1 MLRKMNNIFKYCVIA
16 LLLIIAWLSYS
27 VDRIKD
33 ERDRYK
39 SNQTTLMS
47 RVEFYQTE
55 NGKSVASVQRL
66 MLTFDE
72 LKENYDSV
80 CRTADELRIKV
91 KRLQSVSNTAT
102 KSEVIF
108 KTVVRDSMV
117 YVKGDPVDLSVFDW
131 RDPWTDVSGIIDRDS
146 VELHIQS
153 CDTLVQMV
161 HRVPHKWWFI
171 KWGTKAIRQEV
182 MSRNPHTKMVY
193 SEYLELK

>member
-1 MLRKMNNIFKYCVIA
+1 MNKIFKYCVIA

-39 SNQTTLMS
+39 SNQTALMD

-55 NGKSVASVQRL
+55 NGKNAASVQRL
-66 MLTFDE
+66 MLTYDE
-72 LKENYDSV
+72 LRECYDSV
-80 CRTADELRIKV
+80 CKTADELGIKV

-102 KSEVIF
+102 ESEVRF
-108 KTVVRDSMV
+108 KTVVRDSIV
-117 YVKGDPVDLSVFDW
+117 YVKGEPVDFSIFDW
-131 RDPWTDVSGIIDRDS
+131 RDPWTDVSGIIEKDS
-146 VELHIQS
+146 VNMHIQS
-153 CDTLVQMV
+153 RDTLVQMV

-182 MSRNPHTKMVY
+182 MSRNPHTKIVY
-193 SEYLELK
+193 SEYLQLK